1 MIKLAAPSA
10 HSNAK
15 SGSSAVKERADAPN
29 IAFLGRPGHD
39 QVIKEALS
47 TLLWLDQRAEISVD
61 NHRKLTDE
69 VSTMLTESGV
79 QVPALTDRFEP
90 SAAIRVALESLPLGD
105 EAIAIARTVRM
116 AILRSPL
123 TDQSTL

>member
-47 TLLWLDQRAEISVD
+47 TLLWLDQRAEISV
-61 NHRKLTDE
+61 
-69 VSTMLTESGV
+69 
-79 QVPALTDRFEP
+79 
-90 SAAIRVALESLPLGD
+90 ALESLPLGD